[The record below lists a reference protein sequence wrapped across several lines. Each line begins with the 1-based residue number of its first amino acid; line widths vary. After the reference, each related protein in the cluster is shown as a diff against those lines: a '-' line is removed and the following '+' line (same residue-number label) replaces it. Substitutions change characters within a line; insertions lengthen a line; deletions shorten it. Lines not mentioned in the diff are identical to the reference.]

1 MNDNNKEQEK
11 EQLTLPLSI
20 FDITK
25 ALTPEQQHA
34 YLQGMDAAFYTLF
47 GVLQSH
53 GNAIMIDAEQTGK
66 LPHPVTVLTLTLE
79 TIKNF
84 IIDNQILLDTLS
96 KQGPSGLESMLLLI
110 STKSETKVIQ

>member
-1 MNDNNKEQEK
+1 MDKEK
-11 EQLTLPLSI
+11 NQLNLPLSI

-25 ALTPEQQHA
+25 ELSPEQQYA
-34 YLQGMDAAFYTLF
+34 YLQGMGAAFYTIF

-53 GNAIMIDAEQTGK
+53 GNAIITDAEQTGK
-66 LPHPVTVLTLTLE
+66 LPHPVTVLTLTLA

-84 IIDNQILLDTLS
+84 IIDNQTLQDTLS
-96 KQGPSGLESMLLLI
+96 KQGPEGLESMLLLI